1 MVRIIDT
8 KLNEKVLE
16 ILDNISEGCSFLN
29 SKMEMEFINKVGE
42 ALLEKPKEEVM
53 YKCQWDVLPKY
64 KESIVYERYNK
75 AYREQTVQCF
85 EMVTEY
91 SKIPLEIR
99 VFPNKYGV
107 FLLFNDITKRKKDEN
122 RQRYYD
128 QLKIIA
134 EMAAGVA
141 HEVRNPITTIKGFLQ
156 LMKKDEDLG
165 KYEDIFNL
173 MIEEVNRV
181 NEIISNFLD
190 LSKEKPNKLEYCNLN
205 DIITTIF
212 PLLETRAIQEG
223 KYINLEL
230 GIIPNLHVDKNEI
243 RQLLLNLVNNS
254 LDAMSKGQSVHI
266 ITSVEHDHVT
276 LSINDEGGGI
286 PSDIIDKISLPFV
299 TSKEQG
305 TGLGLPICFSIAK
318 RNNAEISYTS
328 SSNGTTFNICFLN

>member
-1 MVRIIDT
+1 M
-8 KLNEKVLE
+8 LE

-156 LMKKDEDLG
+156 LMKGNEDFG
-165 KYEDIFNL
+165 KYEDIFTL

-181 NEIISNFLD
+181 NEIITNFLD
-190 LSKEKPNKLEYCNLN
+190 LSKEKPNKLESCNLN
-205 DIITTIF
+205 DIITTIS

-223 KYINLEL
+223 KYIKLEL
-230 GIIPNLHVDKNEI
+230 GNIPQLHVDKNEI

-254 LDAMSKGQSVHI
+254 LDAMGKGKSVQI
-266 ITSVEHDHVT
+266 STLVENGNVI
-276 LSINDEGGGI
+276 LSIKDEGGGI
-286 PSDIIDKISLPFV
+286 PSDIIDKISVPFV
-299 TSKEQG
+299 TSKENG

-328 SSNGTTFNICFLN
+328 SSNGTTFNICFFN